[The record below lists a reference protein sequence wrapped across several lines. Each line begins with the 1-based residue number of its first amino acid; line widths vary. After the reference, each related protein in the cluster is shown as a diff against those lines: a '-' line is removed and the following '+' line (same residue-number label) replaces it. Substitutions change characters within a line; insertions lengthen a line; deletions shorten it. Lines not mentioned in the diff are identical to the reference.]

1 MARTTTPRIVAVG
14 SVGLD
19 TVETPAGKR
28 TDMLGGSAVH
38 FAVSASFQTRVGLV
52 GIVGS
57 DFPPAHIAFMR
68 KRGIDLA
75 GLEIVKGGKTFRWAG
90 SYLNDLNA
98 ADTHCTALN
107 VFATFKPELPEAY
120 RRAPVLFL
128 ANISPGLQLH
138 VISQMDKGCYRICDT
153 MNLWIRTA
161 RAELRN
167 VFAKVHMVIMN
178 DGEARMFTGETN
190 LVRAGRKM
198 LALGPE
204 YCIIKKGEHGAMA
217 FGRNGFF
224 AAVPAYPVERVVDP
238 TGAGDSF
245 AGGVV
250 GHIART
256 GDTGHDA
263 IVAALRQGAVMG
275 SFNVS
280 DFSCNR
286 FRRLTPREL
295 AARVA
300 EFERMTGAR

>member
-1 MARTTTPRIVAVG
+1 
-14 SVGLD
+14 
-19 TVETPAGKR
+19 
-28 TDMLGGSAVH
+28 
-38 FAVSASFQTRVGLV
+38 
-52 GIVGS
+52 
-57 DFPPAHIAFMR
+57 
-68 KRGIDLA
+68 
-75 GLEIVKGGKTFRWAG
+75 
-90 SYLNDLNA
+90 
-98 ADTHCTALN
+98 
-107 VFATFKPELPEAY
+107 
-120 RRAPVLFL
+120 
-128 ANISPGLQLH
+128 
-138 VISQMDKGCYRICDT
+138 
-153 MNLWIRTA
+153 
-161 RAELRN
+161 
-167 VFAKVHMVIMN
+167 
-178 DGEARMFTGETN
+178 MFTGETN